1 MNVNLAAA
9 AILILA
15 MNAWACDRAAPQA
28 PPTPTGPTLLAPN
41 ANYTGEWRGGWRV
54 ISCTDQPPRLGYC
67 ANNTRPD
74 FEYARLVL
82 SQSMGTVTGRMQ
94 ARIGDGPVTGRVD
107 ELGRLRLQ
115 GTLPSV
121 PGRIPFT
128 RITDWRSV
136 IDPADGSL
144 VTGFTIDHLWGDD
157 LSLAARSVNEMVM
170 PLCPR
175 PSISGFFWEC

>member
-1 MNVNLAAA
+1 MTKTHL
-9 AILILA
+9 AILILC
-15 MNAWACDRAAPQA
+15 WITPACDSAVPVGPAL
-28 PPTPTGPTLLAPN
+28 PTAPTLLATNP
-41 ANYTGEWRGGWRV
+41 NYTGEWRGGWRV

-67 ANNTRPD
+67 ASNSQPD

-82 SQSMGTVTGRMQ
+82 TQSTGTITGRMQ

-121 PGRIPFT
+121 PSRFPVT

-136 IDPADGSL
+136 INPADGSL
-144 VTGFTIDHLWGDD
+144 VTGFTIDHLWGTD
-157 LSLAARSVNEMVM
+157 LSLAARSVNEMVI
-170 PLCPR
+170 PFCPR
-175 PSISGFFWEC
+175 PSTVGFFWEC